1 MSDYTKNY
9 TPTEWVDGAAP
20 SLNAANLNNIE
31 GFISELDDRTKE
43 LKSTK
48 EDRKSTRAGGTD
60 DYNALVN
67 KPSINGVTLVGDMTL
82 ADLGIASAT
91 DLSALAEL
99 VGNAN
104 AVLEVL

>member
-1 MSDYTKNY
+1 MSDYSKNY
-9 TPTEWVDGAAP
+9 IPTEWEDG
-20 SLNAANLNNIE
+20 SLLASEKLNNIE
-31 GFISELDDRTKE
+31 GFIVELDDRTKD

-60 DYNALVN
+60 DYNSLVN
-67 KPSINGVTLVGDMTL
+67 KPSINGVTLVGSLTL

>member
-1 MSDYTKNY
+1 MSDYSKNY
-9 TPTEWVDGAAP
+9 IPTEWEDG
-20 SLNAANLNNIE
+20 SLLASGKLNNIE
-31 GFISELDDRTKE
+31 GFIVELDDRTKD
-43 LKSTK
+43 LKATK
-48 EDRKSTRAGGTD
+48 EDRKSTRTGGTD

-67 KPSINGVTLVGDMTL
+67 KPSINDVTLVGDMTL